1 LNSVAD
7 LAITDYNITRS
18 GGINPEMP
26 LGSRRYPV
34 GNTRISLGLPQLTM
48 NVRVMSQNAY
58 RQIYNLIEGDSYDF
72 VFFNTDQVDS
82 STAYRQLKLQIIS
95 GSIQKSPD
103 HAGQYTANLVFSI
116 LGEQVE

>member
-1 LNSVAD
+1 
-7 LAITDYNITRS
+7 
-18 GGINPEMP
+18 MP

-48 NVRVMSQNAY
+48 SVRIMSQDTY
-58 RQIYNLIEGDSYDF
+58 RIIYNLIEGDNYDF

-95 GSIQKSPD
+95 GSIQKNPE
-103 HAGQYTANLVFSI
+103 HAGQYTANIEFSI